1 MPVAVAAAWVS
12 VRSDLPNTDVALLLV
27 LCVGVVAMVGG
38 REAVWVGA
46 LAGATAFDF
55 FDTPPYGQL
64 FMTRGRD
71 VATTVVLIGASVLV
85 GELAVRLR
93 SYRTMATRRGE
104 DFTVMSE
111 AAQLMSFGDGAD
123 LVVAAL
129 AGELASRL
137 ALADCQFEHGPPT
150 GDRPCVARDGRLVD
164 LGDGLRADGRRPEVG
179 DRLREAPITTIDLPV
194 WTGMEVVGRYRM
206 TLRPGPAPDHE
217 RLVAAVGIAEQAG
230 AALARSWP
238 RPPAP
243 NRPRRLR
250 LVR

>member
-1 MPVAVAAAWVS
+1 VPVAVAAAWVS

-27 LCVGVVAMVGG
+27 LCVGAVALVGG
-38 REAVWVGA
+38 RVAVLIGS

-71 VATTVVLIGASVLV
+71 VATTLVLIGASLLV
-85 GELAVRLR
+85 GELALRLG

-104 DFTVMSE
+104 DFTVMTE

-123 LVVAAL
+123 MVVAAL

-137 ALADCQFEHGPPT
+137 GLADCRFERGPPA

-164 LGDGLRADGRRPEVG
+164 LGERSRDQR
-179 DRLREAPITTIDLPV
+179 ITTIDLPV
-194 WTGMEVVGRYRM
+194 WTGIEVVGRYRM

-230 AALARSWP
+230 AALAGSWP
-238 RPPAP
+238 RPPTP
-243 NRPRRLR
+243 VPTPTSNRPRRLR